1 VPTKAIQALA
11 GGPGAPPTAF
21 NDGTG
26 AAVSSG
32 AILGEN
38 QAVRRLECAKVCATE
53 NILYRA
59 RATLCVPTKAIQA
72 LVGGPG
78 APPTAFNDG
87 TGAAVSSA
95 SLFGQNHPPNSQY
108 IARITVSA
116 TNQNSFRAHGA

>member
-38 QAVRRLECAKVCATE
+38 
-53 NILYRA
+53 
-59 RATLCVPTKAIQA
+59 
-72 LVGGPG
+72 
-78 APPTAFNDG
+78 
-87 TGAAVSSA
+87 
-95 SLFGQNHPPNSQY
+95 HPPNPQY

-116 TNQNSFRAHGA
+116 TNQNSFRAHEGSRTPTECLLALLGPPGASQTAFNAWTGAALSSGAIFGEDQAVR